1 MTKPPYKSICR
12 NELKCGAHGLRWPCE
27 LCEVEQGGLSICTAC
42 GLQVASELNPGGL
55 RACEAWVRQEPSYR
69 LQPVRQVG
77 LAQNDQS
84 TLAGDHARAAKA
96 FWLDRIAALG
106 ADVDVST
113 GTIRMPLRPGVDA
126 VALRIR
132 FRSGDMLCLL
142 HPAQVDFWRR
152 FMTLGSA
159 TASLIARFDEGTIQ
173 WKEPAEPHCG
183 GADDGGTATLVV
195 LNVRAWTDV
204 DGLNLEVLSMAGP
217 GALRRAPSE
226 GEEEPASA
234 EDQVP
239 TEDGLE
245 DAAGELEIERDMTAE
260 SESGIAISAA
270 TATLQDDSTVLI
282 IGEIEATGGRRIG
295 DYRTLQV
302 LVYDAAGKVWG
313 RDYTNWSEFGRRQ
326 SFEVEVSNER
336 SRSTPTRVKLF
347 PTTE

>member
-1 MTKPPYKSICR
+1 
-12 NELKCGAHGLRWPCE
+12 
-27 LCEVEQGGLSICTAC
+27 
-42 GLQVASELNPGGL
+42 
-55 RACEAWVRQEPSYR
+55 
-69 LQPVRQVG
+69 
-77 LAQNDQS
+77 
-84 TLAGDHARAAKA
+84 
-96 FWLDRIAALG
+96 
-106 ADVDVST
+106 
-113 GTIRMPLRPGVDA
+113 
-126 VALRIR
+126 
-132 FRSGDMLCLL
+132 MLCLL